1 MRFRNFVCAVIS
13 LSLLSGCATL
23 TQTFTTAIPK
33 DIEKNV
39 LSGREGVNGPV
50 LVVKIDDTKGAHPQM
65 GLEDADVV
73 YIEQVEGGLTRI
85 AAVFSSVIPTRI
97 GPVRSARISDMEI
110 MSQYGRVAFAYSGAQ
125 KKLLPVIAAANLQN
139 LGAQAQSPTIY
150 TTDPTRNQPFA
161 RVLRADLLMQKIIDK
176 GYVIDSART
185 VGWSFGDVKSVGVPI
200 ERAVLNW
207 PAATYSAIWSASE
220 SRWHLTHNN
229 EPDLSET
236 GKTLGPTTFVIQMV
250 SITPSSYSDKFGGVT
265 PFSNTVGTGNGYI
278 LRYGKSYTATW
289 SRPTADVGTSWKAL
303 DGSEITFA
311 PGQVWVALIDTEP
324 DFTLITAS
332 AKPSTTK

>member
-1 MRFRNFVCAVIS
+1 MRFRNLILTTLIV
-13 LSLLSGCATL
+13 SLLSGCATL
-23 TQTFTTAIPK
+23 TQTFTTLIPK
-33 DIEKNV
+33 AAEKNV

-50 LVVKIDDTKGAHPQM
+50 LVVKIDDTNSAHPQI

-85 AAVFSSVIPTRI
+85 AAVFSSVIPMRI
-97 GPVRSARISDMEI
+97 GPVRSARISDIEI

-125 KKLLPVIAAANLQN
+125 GKLLPVIAAANLQN
-139 LGAQAQSPTIY
+139 LGAQAQSPSIY
-150 TTDPTRNQPFA
+150 TTDPARNQPFA
-161 RVLRADLLMQKIIDK
+161 MVLRADLLMQKIIDK
-176 GYVIDSART
+176 GYVIGSARS

-200 ERAVLNW
+200 ERAVLHW

-220 SRWHLTHNN
+220 NRWHLTHNN
-229 EPDLSET
+229 EPNLTET

-250 SITPSSYSDKFGGVT
+250 SITPSSYSDKFGGKT
-265 PFSNTVGTGNGYI
+265 PFSNTVGTGTGYI
-278 LRYGKSYTATW
+278 LRDGKSYTATW

-332 AKPSTTK
+332 AKASTTK

>member
-50 LVVKIDDTKGAHPQM
+50 LVVKIDDTKGAHPQI

-150 TTDPTRNQPFA
+150 TTDPARKQPFA
-161 RVLRADLLMQKIIDK
+161 MVLRADLLMQKIIDK
-176 GYVIDSART
+176 AYVIDSARS
-185 VGWSFGDVKSVGVPI
+185 VGWSFGDIKSVGVPI
-200 ERAVLNW
+200 ERVVLNW
-207 PAATYSAIWSASE
+207 PAATYNAIWSGSE

-265 PFSNTVGTGNGYI
+265 PFSNTVGTGTGYI
-278 LRYGKSYTATW
+278 LRDGKSYTATW